1 MESFDQKVK
10 KVTRR
15 SLIQKAGMALAA
27 ASLPGSAAQEAH
39 SQVAEPAGN
48 SSAPRPLSP
57 IGDRH
62 RDADYSRCGSAGH
75 LENLGLPMAEDYEN
89 SAAYRWLN
97 KKVLESRL
105 LDNMERLNNWTPF
118 TTGAPAVVDSRFSS
132 KPAAVPKVVA
142 EMTLTTER
150 SRDGGHS
157 LRFRSPTKLDG
168 PGPVNGRG
176 WGDSGV
182 IRHFDGE
189 DWRNFNR
196 LSLWIYPDCPGM
208 YVPAL
213 GMNLHNDG
221 VEKLPAAFD
230 QEGDTSIVLRNNE
243 WNHVVWEIGNVARDK
258 ITELQISYGMS
269 GNEPEAADYVSFDF
283 DRLELERVDP
293 DYIEGWK
300 VWPGRIAYSQ
310 TGYLSGAAKSAI
322 ANDLSAREFQL
333 IDNQTGKAVLRKP
346 VETIQT
352 QLATFQVMD
361 FSEVQQPGSY
371 TLQAGNV
378 STHPFRIDSDVWTG
392 TIWKALNFFYSE
404 RCGMA
409 IPGVHGECHRDW
421 QVVHDDKRII
431 VNGGWHDA
439 GDLTQGLG
447 NTAEAAYAMFRLA
460 EQLDAR
466 GENPELYDRLIEEGR
481 WGLTWILKT
490 SFGDGYR
497 DTGSVNS
504 RRTNGIIGDFDDT
517 IAQARNIPFDNFIAS
532 AVEAIA
538 ARVLKQSDPR
548 IAAYSLKMAKAD
560 WQFAV
565 TGMANPN
572 LGNHKD
578 IWQVSFDSG
587 DVEHEVASAGVSAS
601 VDLWRATG
609 EQQYED
615 KAVELARIILDS
627 QQRTRPGW
635 TTPFTGFFYTGPGKD
650 RILHYCHRGRE
661 QAPVVALTQLCD
673 AFPNHPD
680 WMKWYA
686 AVTLHSEY
694 LQAMAKYTQPYR
706 MMPASI
712 YKDDE
717 YLQAPGSRRES
728 FRKQVLNGIP
738 LGDGHY
744 LRLFAVWMNYRGH
757 FGTILPQALALG
769 EAAHLRGD
777 LPAAQL
783 AQEQMEW
790 VVGRNPFA
798 QSTMWGEGYDYT
810 PLYTPSSGHMVG
822 ALPVGIQTRGDAVV
836 PYWPVQT
843 TWTYKEIWTHPVG
856 SWIAL
861 MPDLAGPALVE
872 GKADSAITFRE
883 TAHGQSIQVMPA
895 LGQFRVMLPQ
905 GEYKIATQ
913 GGQETRTLLPGAT
926 YQLDLRV
933 GHLLDF
939 TVSKNAASDG
949 KVLIGVDARGT
960 GAHRFNVRFD
970 NLKLNDV
977 QKEITLQSGVSGH
990 LEWHAQI
997 DSPNTPWVAVIVP
1010 DDDLARR
1017 KELRGA
1023 VWEH

>member
-1 MESFDQKVK
+1 VE
-10 KVTRR
+10 
-15 SLIQKAGMALAA
+15 
-27 ASLPGSAAQEAH
+27 H
-39 SQVAEPAGN
+39 
-48 SSAPRPLSP
+48 
-57 IGDRH
+57 
-62 RDADYSRCGSAGH
+62 
-75 LENLGLPMAEDYEN
+75 
-89 SAAYRWLN
+89 
-97 KKVLESRL
+97 
-105 LDNMERLNNWTPF
+105 
-118 TTGAPAVVDSRFSS
+118 
-132 KPAAVPKVVA
+132 
-142 EMTLTTER
+142 
-150 SRDGGHS
+150 DG
-157 LRFRSPTKLDG
+157 
-168 PGPVNGRG
+168 
-176 WGDSGV
+176 
-182 IRHFDGE
+182 
-189 DWRNFNR
+189 
-196 LSLWIYPDCPGM
+196 
-208 YVPAL
+208 
-213 GMNLHNDG
+213 
-221 VEKLPAAFD
+221 
-230 QEGDTSIVLRNNE
+230 
-243 WNHVVWEIGNVARDK
+243 
-258 ITELQISYGMS
+258 
-269 GNEPEAADYVSFDF
+269 
-283 DRLELERVDP
+283 
-293 DYIEGWK
+293 
-300 VWPGRIAYSQ
+300 
-310 TGYLSGAAKSAI
+310 
-322 ANDLSAREFQL
+322 
-333 IDNQTGKAVLRKP
+333 
-346 VETIQT
+346 
-352 QLATFQVMD
+352 
-361 FSEVQQPGSY
+361 
-371 TLQAGNV
+371 
-378 STHPFRIDSDVWTG
+378 
-392 TIWKALNFFYSE
+392 
-404 RCGMA
+404 
-409 IPGVHGECHRDW
+409 
-421 QVVHDDKRII
+421 KRII

-439 GDLTQGLG
+439 ADLTQGLG

-460 EQLDAR
+460 EQLEAR
-466 GENPELYDRLIEEGR
+466 GENPELCDRLIETGR
-481 WGLTWILKT
+481 WGLSWILKT

-517 IAQARNIPFDNFIAS
+517 IAQAHNTPFSNFTAS

-565 TGMANPN
+565 AGMVNPD
-572 LGNHKD
+572 LGLPKD
-578 IWQVSFDSG
+578 IWHVTFDSD

-650 RILHYCHRGRE
+650 RILHYVHRGRE
-661 QAPVVALTQLCD
+661 QAPVVALSQLCD

-694 LQAMAKYTQPYR
+694 LQAMAKYTQPYG

-717 YLQAPGSRRES
+717 YLLAPEGVRES

-738 LGDGHY
+738 LGEGHY
-744 LRLFAVWMNYRGH
+744 LRLFAVWMSYRGH

-783 AQEQMEW
+783 AQAQMEW
-790 VVGRNPFA
+790 VLGRNPFA

-810 PLYTPSSGHMVG
+810 PLASSGDMVG
-822 ALPVGIQTRGDAVV
+822 GLPVGIQTRGDAAV

-872 GKADSAITFRE
+872 GKTDSAITFRE
-883 TAHGQSIQVMPA
+883 TTHGQSIQVMPA
-895 LGQFRVMLPQ
+895 HGQFRVELPQ
-905 GEYKIATQ
+905 GEYKIATR
-913 GGQETRTLLPGAT
+913 GGEETRTLLPGGT

-939 TVSKNAASDG
+939 TVSKSAASDG
-949 KVLIGVDARGT
+949 GVLIGVDVRGT
-960 GAHRFNVRFD
+960 GTHRFNVRFD
-970 NLKLNDV
+970 NLKLNDE

-997 DSPNTPWVAVIVP
+997 DSPDTPWVAVIVP

-1023 VWEH
+1023 IWER